1 MIDYAINTFNNIRY
15 YYVLNTLLSTIM
27 QPSLNK
33 SIRRSTSSFPVRHCW
48 LACTS
53 PLSRQQHAP
62 PYGPTSATNAGLILR
77 TLDVALLLRTTR
89 PKAFYEGCNEVTD
102 VWFRQLQENN

>member
-33 SIRRSTSSFPVRHCW
+33 SIRRSTSSFPVTAGWPVLHHSVGSSM
-48 LACTS
+48 LHPIAL
-53 PLSRQQHAP
+53 PLPLMQGSFSGH
-62 PYGPTSATNAGLILR
+62 
-77 TLDVALLLRTTR
+77 
-89 PKAFYEGCNEVTD
+89 
-102 VWFRQLQENN
+102 